1 MGNINLRGV
10 YRQYNKGENII
21 YALNAVSFNIESGE
35 YVAIIGPSGSGKTTL
50 LNIIGGIDKAT
61 KGEIIIND
69 TSITK
74 LSSDKLAIFRRRN
87 IGIVYQSYNLLPV
100 LTARENILMATWLDG
115 KGLDMEYFNEIIN
128 TLGIKDRLEHYPSQL
143 SGGQQQRVS
152 IARALIN
159 KPSIILADEPTGNLD
174 SENSKE
180 IIELLRYS
188 AKKFRQTLIIITHDL
203 EVAGKADRIIKIK
216 DGKIIFGGDNV

>member
-1 MGNINLRGV
+1 MGKINLSGV

-21 YALNAVSFNIESGE
+21 YALNDVSLSIEGGE

-61 KGEIIIND
+61 KGEIIVND

-100 LTARENILMATWLDG
+100 LTARENILMPTWLDG

-128 TLGIKDRLEHYPSQL
+128 TLGIKDRLDHYPSQL

-159 KPSIILADEPTGNLD
+159 KPSIILTDEPTGNLD

>member
-1 MGNINLRGV
+1 MGKINLSGV

-21 YALNAVSFNIESGE
+21 YALNDVSLNIEGGE

-61 KGEIIIND
+61 KGEIIVND

-100 LTARENILMATWLDG
+100 LTARENILMPTWLDG

-128 TLGIKDRLEHYPSQL
+128 TLGIKDRLDHYPSQL

>member
-1 MGNINLRGV
+1 MGKINLSGV

-21 YALNAVSFNIESGE
+21 YALNDVSLNIEGGE

-61 KGEIIIND
+61 KGEIIVND

-100 LTARENILMATWLDG
+100 LTARENILMPTWLDG

-128 TLGIKDRLEHYPSQL
+128 TLGIKDRLDHYPSQL

-216 DGKIIFGGDNV
+216 DGKIVFGGDNV

>member
-1 MGNINLRGV
+1 MGKINLSGV

-21 YALNAVSFNIESGE
+21 YALNDVSLNIEGGE

-61 KGEIIIND
+61 KGEIIVND
-69 TSITK
+69 TPITK

-100 LTARENILMATWLDG
+100 LTARENILMPTWLDG

-128 TLGIKDRLEHYPSQL
+128 TLGIKDRLDHYPSQL

>member
-1 MGNINLRGV
+1 MGKINLSGV

-21 YALNAVSFNIESGE
+21 FALNDVSLNIQGGE

-61 KGEIIIND
+61 KGEIIVND

-87 IGIVYQSYNLLPV
+87 IGIVYQSYNLLSV
-100 LTARENILMATWLDG
+100 LTARENILMPTWLDG

-128 TLGIKDRLEHYPSQL
+128 TLGIKDRLDHYPSQL

-203 EVAGKADRIIKIK
+203 EVAGKADRVIKIK

>member
-1 MGNINLRGV
+1 MGKINLSGV

-21 YALNAVSFNIESGE
+21 FALNDVSLNIQGGE

-61 KGEIIIND
+61 KGEIIVND

-100 LTARENILMATWLDG
+100 LTARENILMPTWLDG

-128 TLGIKDRLEHYPSQL
+128 TLGIKDRLDYYPSQL

-216 DGKIIFGGDNV
+216 DGKIILGGDNV

>member
-1 MGNINLRGV
+1 MGNINLSGV

-21 YALNAVSFNIESGE
+21 YALNDVSLNIQGGE

-61 KGEIIIND
+61 KGKIIVND

-100 LTARENILMATWLDG
+100 LTARENILMPTWLDG

-128 TLGIKDRLEHYPSQL
+128 TLGIKDRLDHYPSQL

-216 DGKIIFGGDNV
+216 DGKIILGGDNV

>member
-1 MGNINLRGV
+1 MGKINLSGV

-21 YALNAVSFNIESGE
+21 YALNDVSLNIEGGE

-61 KGEIIIND
+61 KGEIIVND

-100 LTARENILMATWLDG
+100 LTARENILMPTWLDG

-128 TLGIKDRLEHYPSQL
+128 TLGIKDRLDHYPSQL

-188 AKKFRQTLIIITHDL
+188 AKKFRQTLTIITHDL

>member
-1 MGNINLRGV
+1 MGKINLSGV

-21 YALNAVSFNIESGE
+21 YALNDVSLNIEGGE

-61 KGEIIIND
+61 KGEIIVND

-100 LTARENILMATWLDG
+100 LTARENILMPTWLDG
-115 KGLDMEYFNEIIN
+115 KELDMEYFNEIIN
-128 TLGIKDRLEHYPSQL
+128 TLGIKDRLDHYPSQL

>member
-1 MGNINLRGV
+1 MGKINLSGV

-21 YALNAVSFNIESGE
+21 YALNDVSLNIECGE

-61 KGEIIIND
+61 KGEIIVND

-100 LTARENILMATWLDG
+100 LTARENILMPTWLDG

-128 TLGIKDRLEHYPSQL
+128 TLGIKDRLDHYPSQL

-203 EVAGKADRIIKIK
+203 EVAGKADRVIKIK
-216 DGKIIFGGDNV
+216 DGKISFGGDNV

>member
-1 MGNINLRGV
+1 MGKINLSGV

-21 YALNAVSFNIESGE
+21 YALNDVSLNIQGGE

-61 KGEIIIND
+61 KGEIIVND

-100 LTARENILMATWLDG
+100 LTARENILMPTWLDG

-216 DGKIIFGGDNV
+216 DGKIILGGDNV